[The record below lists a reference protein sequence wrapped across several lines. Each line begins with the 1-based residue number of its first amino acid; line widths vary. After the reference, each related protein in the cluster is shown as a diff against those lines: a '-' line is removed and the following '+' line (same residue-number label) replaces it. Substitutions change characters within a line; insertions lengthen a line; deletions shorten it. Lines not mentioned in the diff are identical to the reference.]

1 MSIKYKNTM
10 MIAGLLML
18 FLGAIFMLLENT
30 FYQYIDEDGVLHES
44 YFMPLGFLSVF
55 LGLVLLLVTIVR
67 QLMFRKNNL

>member
-1 MSIKYKNTM
+1 
-10 MIAGLLML
+10 
-18 FLGAIFMLLENT
+18 MLLENT